1 MNRIKELDGLRGIA
15 IIIIIIS
22 HFENSFLTNG
32 GVNIFFVLTGFLI
45 TKIIYSK
52 GLNFNIFEFY
62 LLRLNKLYPQLLLS
76 LFLIFLIYLI
86 IGEFDKNLIFLDSLT
101 SSISSTMNI
110 YLIGEK
116 NDYNNQSFINPLL
129 PLWAFSIII
138 QFYLLY
144 PILLKSLFKFDKY
157 FKFNE
162 FKLFNIFLIFTV
174 ILYIS
179 YLYLLFNK
187 NDLGNFYS
195 FFARFWQFILGGS
208 VYFFIKVYKIKYNS
222 FFIFLGSLLLI
233 LWQLPNVYLNHISS
247 TFIISLATVLIIIG
261 LFNKKTDDVF
271 LFSSSPLISMGK
283 ISYPIY
289 IWHMPLI
296 YFSSLYF
303 DQYTVIIIT
312 LIFGIFIALGIHEIN
327 YKLFYK
333 IKDNIKKKNILFF
346 SLTLVF
352 IFFSLFVKSN
362 LNVSKVI
369 LSKLSS
375 FQNKYNYYKK
385 LNEKFNN
392 KYPNFAR
399 SIITD
404 KNGKKCQRYSL
415 LNEFDCRFNIDGKNG
430 EVILLGTS
438 ALAAFSNSLTSRLI
452 KNDYSVSII
461 TAPGC
466 PYVLGFHHYNRKSC
480 NEEYMKKIQNYL
492 NSTKKPATVIYFT
505 RYALYINGKLKH
517 EKGFELNLPILMS
530 KSRKHISLGFKDTFI
545 DILGQGHKLLLI
557 YPLPEINKHVPKEY
571 QKKIYKNNFNLV
583 IPYKNYVARTENIFK
598 LFDSIQHKNLYRFF
612 PDKYLCKSDNNCITK
627 INNKILYTDHDHLGI
642 NGSEFLS
649 PLILKSQ
656 IFKVN

>member
-261 LFNKKTDDVF
+261 LFN
-271 LFSSSPLISMGK
+271 S
-283 ISYPIY
+283 
-289 IWHMPLI
+289 
-296 YFSSLYF
+296 
-303 DQYTVIIIT
+303 
-312 LIFGIFIALGIHEIN
+312 IH
-327 YKLFYK
+327 
-333 IKDNIKKKNILFF
+333 FF
-346 SLTLVF
+346 
-352 IFFSLFVKSN
+352 
-362 LNVSKVI
+362 
-369 LSKLSS
+369 
-375 FQNKYNYYKK
+375 
-385 LNEKFNN
+385 
-392 KYPNFAR
+392 
-399 SIITD
+399 
-404 KNGKKCQRYSL
+404 
-415 LNEFDCRFNIDGKNG
+415 
-430 EVILLGTS
+430 
-438 ALAAFSNSLTSRLI
+438 
-452 KNDYSVSII
+452 
-461 TAPGC
+461 
-466 PYVLGFHHYNRKSC
+466 
-480 NEEYMKKIQNYL
+480 
-492 NSTKKPATVIYFT
+492 
-505 RYALYINGKLKH
+505 
-517 EKGFELNLPILMS
+517 
-530 KSRKHISLGFKDTFI
+530 HI
-545 DILGQGHKLLLI
+545 HK
-557 YPLPEINKHVPKEY
+557 
-571 QKKIYKNNFNLV
+571 
-583 IPYKNYVARTENIFK
+583 
-598 LFDSIQHKNLYRFF
+598 
-612 PDKYLCKSDNNCITK
+612 
-627 INNKILYTDHDHLGI
+627 
-642 NGSEFLS
+642 
-649 PLILKSQ
+649 
-656 IFKVN
+656 